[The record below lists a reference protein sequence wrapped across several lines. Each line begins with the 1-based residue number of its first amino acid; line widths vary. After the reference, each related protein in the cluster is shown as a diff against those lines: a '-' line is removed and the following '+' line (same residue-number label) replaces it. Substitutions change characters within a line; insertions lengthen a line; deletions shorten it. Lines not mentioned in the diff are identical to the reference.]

1 MRRVEIAPHR
11 GGTAAARP
19 AMQHDDGRALRV
31 AALFDIDAMPVAHI
45 QHPLIEGFD
54 LRIKKLACAFL
65 PCDPIHA
72 LTI

>member
-1 MRRVEIAPHR
+1 
-11 GGTAAARP
+11 
-19 AMQHDDGRALRV
+19 
-31 AALFDIDAMPVAHI
+31 MPVAHI

-65 PCDPIHA
+65 PCDPIHG